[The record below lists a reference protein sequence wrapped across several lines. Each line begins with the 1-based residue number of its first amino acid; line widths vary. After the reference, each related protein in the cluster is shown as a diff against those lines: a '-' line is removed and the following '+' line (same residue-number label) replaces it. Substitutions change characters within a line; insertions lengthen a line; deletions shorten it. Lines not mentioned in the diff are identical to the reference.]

1 MASEAKWKRGK
12 DGSREAG
19 DWYLGERERGG
30 NIPVRQKR
38 SIRATLLFIGNGRK
52 MREILRMEGPS
63 VDIMKK
69 VILGEED
76 GKT

>member
-1 MASEAKWKRGK
+1 
-12 DGSREAG
+12 
-19 DWYLGERERGG
+19 
-30 NIPVRQKR
+30 VRQKR